1 MQWLLR
7 KLGLAKVSKSEDLTN
22 KSWFSCTLL
31 QECISC
37 KWILKEEVINV
48 VVDEANS
55 RLTLRIKDVTLPNG
69 NSEHISTVLAIE
81 ASVYK
86 NEATIMLPT
95 SGGMLLVELGYKDRK
110 GVFISLEYKL
120 LDLGPRIL
128 IVPAQQDWFSSS
140 KVDNSI
146 HQKMYEFATRYQVA
160 GGSEKIVP

>member
-37 KWILKEEVINV
+37 KWILREEVISV
-48 VVDEANS
+48 VVNEANS
-55 RLTLRIKDVTLPNG
+55 RLTLRIKDATLPNG
-69 NSEHISTVLAIE
+69 NSEAISSVLSIE

-86 NEATIMLPT
+86 NEATIILPT
-95 SGGMLLVELGYKDRK
+95 SGGMLLVEVGYKDHN
-110 GVFISLEYKL
+110 GVFILLKCKL
-120 LDLGPRIL
+120 LDLGPRVFIE
-128 IVPAQQDWFSSS
+128 PAQQDWFSSS

-146 HQKMYEFATRYQVA
+146 HQKMYELATRCQVA